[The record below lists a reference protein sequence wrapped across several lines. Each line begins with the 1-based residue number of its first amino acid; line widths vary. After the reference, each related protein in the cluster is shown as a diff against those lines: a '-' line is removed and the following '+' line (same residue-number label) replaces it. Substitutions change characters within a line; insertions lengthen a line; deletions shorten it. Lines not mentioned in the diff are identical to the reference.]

1 MQISNICQSYQQQR
15 ETLMTATMSHSAF
28 CRHNYLNNT
37 QCPLQYFKM
46 TKSYSGLETV
56 LYMHRSYEGGYFI
69 SYVLQT
75 KQSYLRVAPF
85 EIIYK

>member
-15 ETLMTATMSHSAF
+15 ETLIMTATMSHSAF

-46 TKSYSGLETV
+46 TKSNSGLETV
-56 LYMHRSYEGGYFI
+56 LYMHRSYEDIGI
-69 SYVLQT
+69 SA
-75 KQSYLRVAPF
+75 LRKFCFLSVTNDLKVGPF
-85 EIIYK
+85 

>member
-46 TKSYSGLETV
+46 TKSNSVLETII
-56 LYMHRSYEGGYFI
+56 YIHRSYEDI
-69 SYVLQT
+69 
-75 KQSYLRVAPF
+75 P
-85 EIIYK
+85 